1 MTTSNPILDELR
13 RTREALLANAG
24 GTMSELMWL
33 VGHQFQS
40 LTRREFEWL
49 FVFDKDVSVV
59 VACLWRLVEAGRIRF
74 TSQDDGQQF
83 GLPAPVDAAAEV
95 NRRLALAD
103 IESVELRQGSLDLEL
118 RFSTGQVLQ
127 IIPDSSGY
135 EAWTLYR
142 GKRQFIA
149 IDGGEMAIYD
159 DDLASG

>member
-1 MTTSNPILDELR
+1 
-13 RTREALLANAG
+13 
-24 GTMSELMWL
+24 MSELAWL

-49 FVFDKDVSVV
+49 LVFDKDVNVV

-95 NRRLALAD
+95 NRRLALAY
-103 IESVELRQGSLDLEL
+103 IETVELRKGSLDLEL
-118 RFSTGQVLQ
+118 RFSTGHVLQ

-135 EAWTLYR
+135 EAWNLCSE
-142 GKRQFIA
+142 KKHFVA
-149 IDGGEMAIYD
+149 IGGGEMAIYD
-159 DDLASG
+159 DDPASG